1 MPIARR
7 WARIVAVAALLVAA
21 GAPASAQP
29 MKLVI
34 NFSIAP
40 QHIQPFI
47 FSTELRERNVFR
59 HWGKSYDVEV
69 VRMGS
74 TGPAIAAVAANRL
87 HFFAAAYQG
96 FANGVLDAK
105 LDLVVIAD
113 VLATGRGDNY
123 SPPLLTT
130 KKSGLKTVPDLKGKR
145 IAIISR
151 SSGFDAAMRIQMRKF
166 GMTADKDYTLVEV
179 PAPNMIAGL
188 QQGLFDAAMMVPPF
202 TIRAERSGEFH
213 KVFEFREALGA
224 TQTVILVAERGFL
237 ARNAAVSRDFIED
250 YLRGWRHLLDPR
262 NREIFLKVAAAHLKS
277 TPEQLAWIGTKD
289 DEYRDPW
296 SVPDIEILQKNI
308 DDMHKE
314 GFLSGTFKVADRT
327 DLSFIREARR
337 RIEADNK

>member
-1 MPIARR
+1 MSIARLR
-7 WARIVAVAALLVAA
+7 TAAGLALLLAA
-21 GAPASAQP
+21 ASPAAAQP

-47 FSTELRERNVFR
+47 FSSELRELKVFR

-74 TGPAIAAVAANRL
+74 TGPAIAAVATNRL

-96 FANGVLDAK
+96 FAHAVLEAK

-123 SPPLLTT
+123 SPPLYAT

-166 GMTADKDYTLVEV
+166 GMTVEKDYTLVEV

-202 TIRAERSGEFH
+202 TIRAERLGEFH
-213 KVFEFREALGA
+213 KIFEFREALGA
-224 TQTVILVAERGFL
+224 TQTVMLVAERSFL
-237 ARNAAVSRDFIED
+237 SKNDAVAKDFIED
-250 YLRGWRHLLDPR
+250 YLRGWRYLLDPK
-262 NREIFLKVAAAHLKS
+262 NRDTYLKVAAAHLKS

-314 GFLSGTFKVADRT
+314 GFLSGTVKVAERT
-327 DLSFIREARR
+327 DLSYIREARR
-337 RIEADNK
+337 RIEADK